1 MSESNDVERLA
12 RVLCEKLFGM
22 RWDSADLTNCRRDLI
37 RNDAKT
43 LIAAGVTLSAPVAPR
58 LTPLQAAA
66 DALSVRA
73 EAFGR
78 MLTDAECEAYAR
90 AVLAAAVGALTEDT
104 IIDLVVEG
112 DGEKLR
118 AALLAALTEER
129 A

>member
-58 LTPLQAAA
+58 LTPLQEAALA
-66 DALSVRA
+66 VDREGPPMPLER
-73 EAFGR
+73 
-78 MLTDAECEAYAR
+78 CEHIAR